1 MSWVI
6 FKYYLKKAWL
16 FLKKW
21 WWAISLFIIGTL
33 LRSFF
38 RNYPRDF
45 GILYDARVERTK
57 NEIKLLEDS
66 HKEEKKQKKDQE
78 DKYRELVK
86 IVEEKRKLEGKKIR
100 KEEKKRIKEIV
111 KKPLNEQAKMLAD
124 EYGFEV
130 VENK

>member
-21 WWAISLFIIGTL
+21 WWVISLFIIGTL

-86 IVEEKRKLEGKKIR
+86 VVEEKRKLEGKKIR

-111 KKPLNEQAKMLAD
+111 KKPLAEQAKMLAD

>member
-21 WWAISLFIIGTL
+21 WWVISLFIIGTL

-111 KKPLNEQAKMLAD
+111 KKPLAEQAKMLAD

>member
-21 WWAISLFIIGTL
+21 WWVISLFIIGTL

>member
-1 MSWVI
+1 M
-6 FKYYLKKAWL
+6 
-16 FLKKW
+16 KKW

-78 DKYRELVK
+78 DKYRELVR

>member
-1 MSWVI
+1 MSWII
-6 FKYYLKKAWL
+6 FKYYLKKVWL

-21 WWAISLFIIGTL
+21 WWAISLFIIGIL

-38 RNYPRDF
+38 RNYPRDL

-57 NEIKLLEDS
+57 KEIKLLEDS
-66 HKEEKKQKKDQE
+66 YKEEKRQIKEEE
-78 DKYRELVK
+78 DKYKELVR

>member
-1 MSWVI
+1 MSWMI

-21 WWAISLFIIGTL
+21 WWVISLFIIGTL

-100 KEEKKRIKEIV
+100 KEEKKRIKEII